1 MSYIGTAVQWVSWL
15 WLLCFVLYVIHRT
28 RYHYKLII
36 KERETKNALV
46 DKEPSAEW
54 SWHANQAP
62 NVTDIRSAMPRV
74 TYTVVLTQG
83 ADGYLAVRIADV
95 AETEE
100 NRARIAHA
108 LRRTA
113 ELLDPN

>member
-1 MSYIGTAVQWVSWL
+1 M
-15 WLLCFVLYVIHRT
+15 
-28 RYHYKLII
+28 
-36 KERETKNALV
+36 V
-46 DKEPSAEW
+46 DKQPSAEW
-54 SWHANQAP
+54 PWHANQAP

-74 TYTVVLTQG
+74 TYTVIITQG

-113 ELLDPN
+113 ELLYPN